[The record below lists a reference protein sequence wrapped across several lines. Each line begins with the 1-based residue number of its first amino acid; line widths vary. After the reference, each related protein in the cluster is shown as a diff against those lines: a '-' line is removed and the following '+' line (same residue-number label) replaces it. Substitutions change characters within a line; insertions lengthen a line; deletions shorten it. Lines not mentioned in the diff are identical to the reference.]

1 MSAFNENLEKIKN
14 TAKDTV
20 DKVQNSE
27 IVEKT
32 KKSASDVVDKI
43 NQNELVD
50 NAKSTIKSQIA
61 KNKYAKIG
69 VIVLAILLV
78 FGVIKGIS
86 KITLDTSGAKEALE
100 YYINHTNS
108 MSPEGHQYDDLSIKT
123 LDSYRDKFEK
133 TKKSTQVFIFDVE
146 YTNDGGKEL
155 KYIYGVYKKED
166 DSFMCSIAASYG
178 EGSDRTRKECIE
190 SVKKSIDTVLK

>member
-20 DKVQNSE
+20 EKVQNSE

-32 KKSASDVVDKI
+32 KKSASDAVDKI

-86 KITLDTSGAKEALE
+86 KITLDTSGAKESLE

-108 MSPEGHQYDDLSIKT
+108 MSPEGHQYDISIKT
-123 LDSYRDKFEK
+123 LDSYRAKFES
-133 TKKSTQVFIFDVE
+133 TNKSTQAFIFDVE
-146 YTNDGGKEL
+146 YKNDDGKKL

-166 DSFMCSIAASYG
+166 DSFMCSLAANYG

-190 SVKKSIDTVLK
+190 SIENNLDIILK